1 MKNRFPQI
9 TCTALFIALLSG
21 CASYNAAPLNNL
33 SSDIMRS
40 SYETKTTDV
49 LVTAKAYDKH
59 DCKRYLDRNVIAKG
73 YQPIQLYIQNNSDRS
88 YSFSMNRIDLS
99 YARQEEVASKVHT
112 STVGRIL
119 GYGVPGVIILWPLII
134 PAIVDGIKSS
144 ESNQALDND
153 FSSKIARDQTINPHS
168 HFNKIIFVPVGDFQ
182 PSFNVT
188 LIDQQTNKPKTFNV
202 ATS

>member
-1 MKNRFPQI
+1 MKNRFYQI
-9 TCTALFIALLSG
+9 TCITLAIALLSG

-33 SSDIMRS
+33 SSDVIHS
-40 SYETKTTDV
+40 SYEAKSSDV
-49 LVTAKAYDKH
+49 LVTAKVYNKQ
-59 DCKRYLDRNVIAKG
+59 DCKRYLDRDVISKG

-88 YSFSMNRIDLS
+88 YSFSLNRIDLS

-119 GYGVPGVIILWPLII
+119 GYGIPGVIVLWPLII
-134 PAIVDGIKSS
+134 PAVVDGIKSS
-144 ESNQALDND
+144 EANEALDND

-182 PSFNVT
+182 HSFNIT